1 MIIYYVFHPYVLF
14 NTFLTMCLSKIAQ
27 SMGVEDYP
35 IRKGYEN
42 VLTLLI
48 VRYLLKVFVIISSEY
63 CMEVFHLYFVCGD
76 KYADLENHA

>member
-1 MIIYYVFHPYVLF
+1 MTIYYVFHPYVLF
-14 NTFLTMCLSKIAQ
+14 NTFLTLFLSQIPQ
-27 SMGVEDYP
+27 SMSVKDYP
-35 IRKGYEN
+35 IGKGYEN

-76 KYADLENHA
+76 KYEDLENHA